1 MAMIGGPQVSVKGER
16 RRRMKHGRDLI
27 GLGKVGPAQRGR
39 RKERERAGRG
49 VVQLGVEKGGGVVCC
64 EPKEGGGEE

>member
-1 MAMIGGPQVSVKGER
+1 MAMTGGPQVSVKGER
-16 RRRMKHGRDLI
+16 RRRTKHGRDLI
-27 GLGKVGPAQRGR
+27 GLGRVGPAQRGR

-49 VVQLGVEKGGGVVCC
+49 RGPTRGGKGGVVCC